1 VATNAYIYIPIYAPE
16 SKPRTT
22 TQRTVEATKPTIDQ
36 NQQENRSISTGRW
49 ERAMA
54 AAVLGHAARRLGG
67 SGALRQT
74 QESAV
79 SSAVKRRFAHTEVQH
94 PCTCGKFERDA
105 VLNGIQKQKENLY
118 DAMTAA
124 SKKYG
129 KDTDRATPQNNS
141 LLRDLSKQVKP
152 RSGDPTWYDP
162 RSADQIKLTNN
173 LRIFLLSYPYVF

>member
-1 VATNAYIYIPIYAPE
+1 
-16 SKPRTT
+16 
-22 TQRTVEATKPTIDQ
+22 
-36 NQQENRSISTGRW
+36 
-49 ERAMA
+49 MA

-67 SGALRQT
+67 GVLR
-74 QESAV
+74 QESAASRLV
-79 SSAVKRRFAHTEVQH
+79 SSAVERRLAHTEVQH
-94 PCTCGKFERDA
+94 PCTCGKFDKHA

-129 KDTDRATPQNNS
+129 KDTDRAILQNNS